1 MNYTK
6 VDLNTWDRKEH
17 FEFYRQ
23 RVRCGFSLTTKL
35 DITTL
40 RTSLTENRY
49 QFYPVM
55 IYLITRVVNQLPEFR
70 LAIKEDELICWE
82 RVDPAFTIF
91 HKKTETFSVLWSRY
105 SENIA
110 CFMTD
115 YAAVMAEYQ
124 DNTRMFPQ
132 GNMPEN
138 HLNISSL
145 PWVEFDGFNLNIAD
159 FTDYFSPTFTMA
171 KFYQEG
177 GRILLPLSVQVHH
190 AACDGFHVAKF
201 INKLQ
206 LACGNLMN
214 LNN

>member
-17 FEFYRQ
+17 FEFYRH
-23 RVRCGFSLTTKL
+23 RVRCGFSLTKKL
-35 DITTL
+35 DITAL
-40 RTSLTENRY
+40 RASLTETAY

-55 IYLITRVVNQLPEFR
+55 IYLITWVVNQLPAFR
-70 LAIKEDELICWE
+70 LAIKENDLICWE
-82 RVDPAFTIF
+82 SVDPVFTVF
-91 HKKTETFSVLWSRY
+91 HKKTETFSTLWSRY
-105 SENIA
+105 SADID
-110 CFMTD
+110 CFMSD
-115 YAAVMAEYQ
+115 YTAMMAEYQ

-132 GNMPEN
+132 GNLPEN

-159 FTDYFSPTFTMA
+159 FTDYFSPIFTMA

-177 GRILLPLSVQVHH
+177 DRILLPLSVQVHH

-206 LACGNLMN
+206 HACDNFMK
-214 LNN
+214 